1 MQWDNT
7 PGGGGPGRE
16 FTPDDLLQYMRKFKP
31 SSGKIG
37 PVVFGVLGIVLVLWL
52 ATGIYIVGAD
62 EEGVVRRFGK
72 VVRTT
77 GPGPHYHLPAPM
89 ESVLKPKVT
98 KVFRTEIGF
107 RTISQGPPA
116 KYESIVKEARM
127 LTGDENIIVIWFAV
141 QYKISDS
148 MSYLFNVRDVE
159 KTLRASAE
167 AAMREVIGSNDID
180 TALTTGKAE
189 VENKSQE
196 LLQEIMDSYELGINA
211 MDDELMRAMHKT
223 IDEVTKGVE
232 SFGFNAAIA
241 RIYAFFNQLSKSSAA
256 ASVQWRAMRVLAQL
270 MSPMTPH
277 LSEEIWQMLGRDG
290 LIAQAPW
297 PVADEAMLVEDT
309 VTLPIQI
316 NGKRRSEI
324 TVPKDLAKEEVEK
337 LALADDAV
345 IKALAGGSPKKLIV
359 VPGRIINVVI

>member
-1 MQWDNT
+1 MKGAQAMQWDNT
-7 PGGGGPGRE
+7 PGGAGSGRE

-31 SSGKIG
+31 SSGKAA
-37 PVVFGVLGIVLVLWL
+37 PVVVAVLAIILVLWL
-52 ATGIYIVGAD
+52 VTGVYIVGAD

-77 GPGPHYHLPAPM
+77 GSGPHYHLPAPF

-141 QYKISDS
+141 QFKISDS
-148 MSYLFNVRDVE
+148 MSYLFNVRDPE

-189 VENKSQE
+189 VESKSQI
-196 LLQEIMDSYELGINA
+196 LLQEIMDSYESGIII
-211 MDDELMRAMHKT
+211 EQVKLQT
-223 IDEVTKGVE
+223 VE
-232 SFGFNAAIA
+232 APSQVIPAFKDVASAREDRVKLINQSEGYRNDILPKAQGEAAQMVA
-241 RIYAFFNQLSKSSAA
+241 RSEAYSAA
-256 ASVQWRAMRVLAQL
+256 RVSRAQGDAERFNKVVTEYFKARDVTRDRLYIEAM
-270 MSPMTPH
+270 
-277 LSEEIWQMLGRDG
+277 EEIVGKADRIILDSKAAGAVLPFLPLGRQG
-290 LIAQAPW
+290 TATPPATTSGQ
-297 PVADEAMLVEDT
+297 
-309 VTLPIQI
+309 
-316 NGKRRSEI
+316 
-324 TVPKDLAKEEVEK
+324 
-337 LALADDAV
+337 
-345 IKALAGGSPKKLIV
+345 
-359 VPGRIINVVI
+359 